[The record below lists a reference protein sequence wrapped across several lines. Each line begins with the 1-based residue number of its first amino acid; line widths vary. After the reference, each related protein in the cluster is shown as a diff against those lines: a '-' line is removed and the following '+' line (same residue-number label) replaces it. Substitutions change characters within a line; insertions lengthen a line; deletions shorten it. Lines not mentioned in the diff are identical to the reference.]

1 MSKRTKILHK
11 VGLAQQPI
19 NHNIT
24 STGPQS
30 TFYFDP
36 DSVKQRETAVKWAD
50 VVWTFQPPSRYHP
63 NGLWYLETP
72 PTSNGSTGYT
82 PIVRANKPMTG
93 LILTDID
100 VRMEGGRAYKVINP
114 TDNSLFD
121 IREDQML
128 QAILKNGIQ
137 AGGLI
142 GGEWVW
148 AMNHTQIK
156 CYLVDGKEYLDM
168 LAEHKL
174 SSHPAI

>member
-1 MSKRTKILHK
+1 MSKRTKILHN

-36 DSVKQRETAVKWAD
+36 DSVKQKETAVQWAD
-50 VVWTFQPPSRYHP
+50 VICTYVGSKRI
-63 NGLWYLETP
+63 
-72 PTSNGSTGYT
+72 SNGSTGYT

-114 TDNSLFD
+114 ADNSLFD

-128 QAILKNGIQ
+128 QAIIKYGIQ

-174 SSHPAI
+174 PTHPAI

>member
-19 NHNIT
+19 NYNIT
-24 STGPQS
+24 STGPQG
-30 TFYFDP
+30 TWYFDP
-36 DSVKQRETAVKWAD
+36 DSVKQKESAIAWAD
-50 VVWTFQPPSRYHP
+50 RVWVLSQWG
-63 NGLWYLETP
+63 NWYLDNV

-114 TDNSLFD
+114 SDNNSLFD
-121 IREDQML
+121 IREEQML
-128 QAILKNGIQ
+128 QAIIKYGIQ

-148 AMNHTQIK
+148 AMNHTQMK
-156 CYLVDGKEYLDM
+156 CYLVDSTEYLDM

-174 SSHPAI
+174 PAHPVI

>member
-1 MSKRTKILHK
+1 MSKRTKILHN

-36 DSVKQRETAVKWAD
+36 DSVKQKETAVQWAD
-50 VVWTFQPPSRYHP
+50 VIWTYGRPSCRVPKGY
-63 NGLWYLETP
+63 WYLIAP
-72 PTSNGSTGYT
+72 PISNGSTGYT

-114 TDNSLFD
+114 ADNSLFD

-128 QAILKNGIQ
+128 QAIIKYGIQ

-174 SSHPAI
+174 PTHPAI